1 MGHMPIPTEIK
12 TKIPGATQ
20 IKLFMNEKGT
30 SDWKKIEHDVNVF
43 LATFKDSIKVLDIK
57 YTTSEPNPDNPLW
70 KNWTVMVIYEV
81 ID

>member
-1 MGHMPIPTEIK
+1 MGMPIPTEIK
-12 TKIPGATQ
+12 TEIPGATQ
-20 IKLFMNEKGT
+20 IKLFMNEEGT

-43 LATFKDSIKVLDIK
+43 LAMSSKSIKVLDIK
-57 YTTSEPNPDNPLW
+57 YTASEPNPDNPLW

>member
-30 SDWKKIEHDVNVF
+30 SDWKKSN
-43 LATFKDSIKVLDIK
+43 
-57 YTTSEPNPDNPLW
+57 TT
-70 KNWTVMVIYEV
+70 
-81 ID
+81 